1 MSDNLILVFST
12 PPAGVSPAEF
22 SNWYDVHVRELA
34 AVDGFAGARRYQ
46 MATIKGDWVPSGE
59 HHLAVYETDGSPADA
74 LRAVGERATSGQL
87 TLPDWFPQVNFATF
101 ACYLHGDHAGPR
113 LADHLY
119 LVFSAPPAGLDNDE
133 FVNWYQEH
141 ADENTQVPGFVANW
155 RFRLEPQLPAGSANA
170 PATHLA
176 IYEVERDLATLRAN
190 LGAAAEVNKAG
201 WPAWFNPEP
210 WTSLDANAVAGHV
223 AAPAA
228 SQA

>member
-1 MSDNLILVFST
+1 MSTMTRDGRAPLS
-12 PPAGVSPAEF
+12 AGQQT
-22 SNWYDVHVRELA
+22 L
-34 AVDGFAGARRYQ
+34 
-46 MATIKGDWVPSGE
+46 
-59 HHLAVYETDGSPADA
+59 A
-74 LRAVGERATSGQL
+74 LRYLPLARKLARPFKAAWPALRDDFDSAACLALVEAASSFDPERN
-87 TLPDWFPQVNFATF
+87 VKFATF

-119 LVFSAPPAGLDNDE
+119 LVFSTPPEGLDNDE
-133 FVNWYQEH
+133 FVAWYQEH

-155 RFRLEPQLPAGSANA
+155 RFRLEPALAAGAANA

-190 LGAAAEVNKAG
+190 LGAAAEANKAG

-210 WTSLDANAVAGHV
+210 WTSLDANAVSGHV

-228 SQA
+228 STA

>member
-74 LRAVGERATSGQL
+74 LRAVGERAASGQL
-87 TLPDWFPQVNFATF
+87 TLPGWFPQVEFATF
-101 ACYLHGDHAGPR
+101 ACYLHGDHAGAR

-119 LVFSAPPAGLDNDE
+119 LVFAAPPEGLGNDE
-133 FVNWYQEH
+133 FVAWYQEH
-141 ADENTQVPGFVANW
+141 ADENTQVPGFLANW
-155 RFRLEPQLPAGSANA
+155 RFRLEPEVIDASSPTV
-170 PATHLA
+170 ATHLA
-176 IYEVERDLATLRAN
+176 VYEVERDLATLRAN
-190 LGAAAEVNKAG
+190 LEAARVTNEAR
-201 WPAWFNPEP
+201 WPSWFDPAP
-210 WTSLDANAVAGHV
+210 WTSLDAIAIGDSVS
-223 AAPAA
+223 APSGTSA
-228 SQA
+228 